1 MQGAVIGS
9 KCEVNNVIADK
20 NVVIRDRKVLSGSEN
35 HPFYI
40 GKGIMI

>member
-1 MQGAVIGS
+1 MQNTVIGENGTIN
-9 KCEVNNVIADK
+9 CIIADK
-20 NVVIRDRKVLSGSEN
+20 NVTIKDKRMLSGSEN